1 MADVV
6 NHPDHYM
13 QAAAMLEPIDVLA
26 NAPFA
31 LGNALKY
38 MLRAGH
44 KGSKSDEL
52 IDWKKAEK
60 YLEWVR
66 ERYLV
71 HPEPYDAFLKH
82 HGLYLAKFKALAGV
96 NLSSGFYPMLGDLE
110 VKVEKGIESASM
122 LRWSHNGKG
131 VCTDPKR

>member
-6 NHPDHYM
+6 NNPSHYA
-13 QAAAMLEPIDVLA
+13 QAAASLEPIDVLRH
-26 NAPFA
+26 APFD

-38 MLRAGH
+38 MVRAGH
-44 KGSKSDEL
+44 KGAEL
-52 IDWKKAEK
+52 TDWKKAEK

-96 NLSSGFYPMLGDLE
+96 NISSGFYPMLGDLDE
-110 VKVEKGIESASM
+110 LVELNIRRLSM
-122 LRWSHNGKG
+122 TRWSHNGKG
-131 VCTDPKR
+131 SQTAP